1 MCLASCTEPVP
12 RVHPC
17 GSVSTLT
24 EAHHMDR
31 SCFVCP
37 SIDENLDCFP
47 LWLVGKCCCDHSC
60 AVLVWTWV
68 VISLRYVPRSG
79 IAGSYGSSVINPLK
93 DHRLFSKL
101 MGHLRSHQRRLRGHW
116 LGASLSF
123 PCGRIALHP
132 TLPHTDRGCR
142 SEASEQVRGHLGQW
156 NVCSPGMCPHSSS
169 PWNGVFVA
177 PATSWDGNSH
187 AQAGI

>member
-1 MCLASCTEPVP
+1 MTIHVQFW
-12 RVHPC
+12 C
-17 GSVSTLT
+17 GHGL
-24 EAHHMDR
+24 
-31 SCFVCP
+31 
-37 SIDENLDCFP
+37 
-47 LWLVGKCCCDHSC
+47 
-60 AVLVWTWV
+60 
-68 VISLRYVPRSG
+68 SLRYVPQSG

-101 MGHLRSHQRRLRGHW
+101 MGHLRSHQRRLRGHR

-123 PCGRIALHP
+123 PCGRIALRP
-132 TLPHTDRGCR
+132 ADRGCR